1 MLTGYR
7 YCGLLATQQEIEA
20 STITEEKK
28 RTAYNYD
35 GTDNYRLGPTGDG
48 VYFYITTQWMRESFK
63 SFLAVVET
71 LGYQVYLKR

>member
-20 STITEEKK
+20 STIMEEKK
-28 RTAYNYD
+28 KKAYKYGD
-35 GTDNYRLGPTGDG
+35 TNYRLGPTSDG
-48 VYFYITTQWMRESFK
+48 VYFYITTQWMRDSFK